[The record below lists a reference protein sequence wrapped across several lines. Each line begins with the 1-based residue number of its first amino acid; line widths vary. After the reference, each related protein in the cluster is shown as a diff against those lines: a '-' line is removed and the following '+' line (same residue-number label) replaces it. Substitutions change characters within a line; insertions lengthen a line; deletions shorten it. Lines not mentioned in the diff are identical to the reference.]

1 MAAVNLNVPSSV
13 SPTIILSAEG
23 PPPPPPSLYGHLCS
37 LHTHDCQ
44 ILPCTF
50 SACLSPPLGC
60 EPHEHQNLLAPSC
73 VSSWDSRSSE
83 HGRCAIALYR
93 ARASSYSHLL
103 GTYDMPDT
111 MPRHFPC
118 AMSLEVS
125 GERGITVP
133 LFYRWG
139 NGGLEGFSH
148 PRVSKVNHDAVWI

>member
-13 SPTIILSAEG
+13 SPAIILSAEG
-23 PPPPPPSLYGHLCS
+23 PLPPPPSLYGHLCS

-44 ILPCTF
+44 ILSCTF

-60 EPHEHQNLLAPSC
+60 EPREHQNLLAPSC

-111 MPRHFPC
+111 MPRHFPR

-133 LFYRWG
+133 LFLQMGKWRLRG
-139 NGGLEGFSH
+139 IQSPQGFKGK
-148 PRVSKVNHDAVWI
+148 P